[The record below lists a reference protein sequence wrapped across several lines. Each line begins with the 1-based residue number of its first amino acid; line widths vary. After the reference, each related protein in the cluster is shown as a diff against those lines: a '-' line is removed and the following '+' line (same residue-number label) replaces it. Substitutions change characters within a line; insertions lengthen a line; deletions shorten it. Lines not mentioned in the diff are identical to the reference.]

1 MSKAK
6 IVIDY
11 DGDSTTIIPNSLEAK
26 AKTIAVL
33 WDDYSRDE
41 LLEMF
46 QISLSTLRRWAAK
59 ARKMDPKWC
68 PIRK

>member
-1 MSKAK
+1 MSKPK

-11 DGDSTTIIPNSLEAK
+11 DGDSTKITPNTLEAK

-33 WDDYSRDE
+33 WEEYSRDE

-59 ARKMDPKWC
+59 ARKINPKWC